1 MFISIRKGIFE
12 DDSVTEEI
20 NTSIKLFEEKMNKME
35 VPEINRT
42 LKVAPL
48 QITEPVTINNSIMIE
63 NQIILFCLVPPS
75 INTLTINESIAPKQ
89 NIEVRVF
96 SESMTYGT
104 ASINT
109 KGNIR
114 LSSHNVPVWIY
125 ATWIVARNLTS
136 S

>member
-12 DDSVTEEI
+12 NDSVTEEI
-20 NTSIKLFEEKMNKME
+20 NTSIKLFEEKMNQVE

-48 QITEPVTINNSIMIE
+48 EITEPVTINNSIMIE
-63 NQIILFCLVPPS
+63 NQIILFCNVPSS

-96 SESMTYGT
+96 SESMTYCT
-104 ASINT
+104 ASIDT
-109 KGNIR
+109 KGKIR
-114 LSSHNVPVWIY
+114 LSSHNVPVWVY
-125 ATWIVARNLTS
+125 ATWIVARNS
-136 S
+136 II

>member
-1 MFISIRKGIFE
+1 MFISIKKGIFE
-12 DDSVTEEI
+12 DDNVTEEI
-20 NTSIKLFEEKMNKME
+20 NTSIKLFEDKMNQMK

-63 NQIILFCLVPPS
+63 NQIVLFCQVPPS

-96 SESMTYGT
+96 SESMIYGT
-104 ASINT
+104 ASIDT
-109 KGNIR
+109 KGKIR
-114 LSSHNVPVWIY
+114 LSSHTVPVWIY
-125 ATWIVARNLTS
+125 ATWIVARNS
-136 S
+136 II